1 MTFALYLHAPAHA
14 SDKPSYEI
22 DSPAIVAWWD
32 HGDHAKFVGGSCL
45 IPVHDLAR
53 IIAGE
58 DHGGLGDVL
67 WVMEEASVVRMDR
80 RE

>member
-1 MTFALYLHAPAHA
+1 VTFALYLHAPAHA
-14 SDKPSYEI
+14 SDKPDYEL
-22 DSPAIVAWWD
+22 DSPAIIKWWD
-32 HGDHAKFVGGSCL
+32 TENIKGGSCL

-80 RE
+80 K

>member
-1 MTFALYLHAPAHA
+1 MTIDICFREPKHA
-14 SDKPSYEI
+14 SDPPSYTI
-22 DSPAIVAWWD
+22 DSPAIVAWWN
-32 HGDHAKFVGGSCL
+32 AENIVGGSCL

-67 WVMEEASVVRMDR
+67 WVMEEPQMVRVDR